1 MQTFN
6 VTVKWLSV
14 TAKGAKLGY
23 VVGGT
28 SVLQK
33 QYESHEALAFLYG
46 VGSTW
51 CMPGIGRY
59 QVVAI

>member
-23 VVGGT
+23 VVGST
-28 SVLQK
+28 TVVQK
-33 QYESHEALAFLYG
+33 QYDSHDTLSFLSG

-51 CMPGIGRY
+51 CVPGIGRY